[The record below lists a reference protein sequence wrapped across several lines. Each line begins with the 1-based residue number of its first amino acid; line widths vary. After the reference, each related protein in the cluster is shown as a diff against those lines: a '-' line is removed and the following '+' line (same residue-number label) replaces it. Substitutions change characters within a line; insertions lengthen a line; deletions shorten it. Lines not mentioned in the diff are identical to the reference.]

1 MKVKSYYLLGSALGA
16 VASIGLAAP
25 AMAQDADTDITADQQ
40 PLGTE
45 PAPREI
51 VVTGSYLRVGEP
63 EDGALPVD
71 VFGTEELET
80 RGIDSPLEFIK
91 NLPSVGTSLGDS
103 NQYGAGNSQGV
114 GSLNLRNLG
123 RERTL
128 VLFNGRRYMPEPG
141 DGAVDTN
148 LIPMFALDRIEVLK
162 DGAASTYG
170 SDAIAGVANFVTRRG
185 FDGLVVDGNY
195 TFIDGSDGDWQG
207 SVLFGKN
214 LGDANIMV
222 GAGYQRRSEL
232 PTTER
237 SFTQQPFSENPSGYS
252 PVSNP
257 GIYIPLF
264 NGTPIAGPA
273 QDGNQL
279 DACENL
285 GGIDEGAVCRYSY
298 IPFVNLVEDQE
309 RYQIYGQLDV
319 DLSDSTRF
327 HSEAIYAHT
336 ESSSLG
342 YSPSYPITSGPNGP
356 GSLGQFVVPAYNPYF
371 GDFVDQSFAPG
382 SLPVAPNAALIYLF
396 RPFALGGNPTDP
408 RGAGL
413 GGAENDGWRV
423 VGGLEHDFSD
433 SFSGQFYGTFL
444 RSTRTA
450 YSLDFISQRL
460 QSALFGFGGE
470 DCSGAQPGA
479 NGCQFFNPFINA
491 APGNPALGLDNPAY
505 VPGNEND
512 PDLLDWIR
520 QPSGTTGV
528 EEQLIADLVFNGYS
542 NLFGMDFDYAF
553 GGQYRH
559 TDYRNK
565 PINKFSDPARFP
577 CVNEDDFSC
586 LDSPDDNNF
595 PTGPF
600 TFLGQY
606 PADSLNQSVW
616 AVFAEARIEPFSG
629 LELIGALRYEDYG
642 NPVGSTLN
650 PKLSARWEAT
660 DWLTLRGSV
669 GDTFRGPL
677 PINLTEGGPSGVAG
691 IDVLGNNYKA
701 TDNTG
706 NPDLDPETALTY
718 NIGAVVEFG
727 GFSASVD
734 FWNYEFEGRFTDL
747 PVQAI
752 AAAVAPGGTDGNQL
766 ADCSSPFSQFVTFA
780 GGVCN
785 QGTTIGNDISRI
797 RTLTVNGP
805 EVTTRGLDLSV
816 NYSRDM
822 GSFGLSAG
830 ANATYI
836 LEYEFSDFVYEGL
849 TFSQGYDAKGFA
861 NYNRAPG
868 TVSPWRANGY
878 LSASFGNASLTWN
891 ALYID
896 GVTDNRSPDDPFAG
910 EVGSFFKNDL
920 LGAYTFDISG
930 GELRLS
936 AAVENI
942 FDEDPPLARLEYSYD
957 PFIGTALGRTYRLA
971 ARTSF

>member
-309 RYQIYGQLDV
+309 RYQ
-319 DLSDSTRF
+319 
-327 HSEAIYAHT
+327 
-336 ESSSLG
+336 
-342 YSPSYPITSGPNGP
+342 
-356 GSLGQFVVPAYNPYF
+356 
-371 GDFVDQSFAPG
+371 
-382 SLPVAPNAALIYLF
+382 
-396 RPFALGGNPTDP
+396 
-408 RGAGL
+408 
-413 GGAENDGWRV
+413 
-423 VGGLEHDFSD
+423 
-433 SFSGQFYGTFL
+433 
-444 RSTRTA
+444 
-450 YSLDFISQRL
+450 
-460 QSALFGFGGE
+460 
-470 DCSGAQPGA
+470 
-479 NGCQFFNPFINA
+479 
-491 APGNPALGLDNPAY
+491 
-505 VPGNEND
+505 
-512 PDLLDWIR
+512 
-520 QPSGTTGV
+520 
-528 EEQLIADLVFNGYS
+528 
-542 NLFGMDFDYAF
+542 
-553 GGQYRH
+553 
-559 TDYRNK
+559 
-565 PINKFSDPARFP
+565 
-577 CVNEDDFSC
+577 
-586 LDSPDDNNF
+586 
-595 PTGPF
+595 
-600 TFLGQY
+600 
-606 PADSLNQSVW
+606 
-616 AVFAEARIEPFSG
+616 
-629 LELIGALRYEDYG
+629 
-642 NPVGSTLN
+642 
-650 PKLSARWEAT
+650 
-660 DWLTLRGSV
+660 
-669 GDTFRGPL
+669 
-677 PINLTEGGPSGVAG
+677 
-691 IDVLGNNYKA
+691 
-701 TDNTG
+701 
-706 NPDLDPETALTY
+706 
-718 NIGAVVEFG
+718 
-727 GFSASVD
+727 
-734 FWNYEFEGRFTDL
+734 
-747 PVQAI
+747 
-752 AAAVAPGGTDGNQL
+752 
-766 ADCSSPFSQFVTFA
+766 
-780 GGVCN
+780 
-785 QGTTIGNDISRI
+785 
-797 RTLTVNGP
+797 
-805 EVTTRGLDLSV
+805 
-816 NYSRDM
+816 
-822 GSFGLSAG
+822 
-830 ANATYI
+830 
-836 LEYEFSDFVYEGL
+836 
-849 TFSQGYDAKGFA
+849 
-861 NYNRAPG
+861 
-868 TVSPWRANGY
+868 
-878 LSASFGNASLTWN
+878 
-891 ALYID
+891 
-896 GVTDNRSPDDPFAG
+896 
-910 EVGSFFKNDL
+910 
-920 LGAYTFDISG
+920 
-930 GELRLS
+930 
-936 AAVENI
+936 
-942 FDEDPPLARLEYSYD
+942 
-957 PFIGTALGRTYRLA
+957 
-971 ARTSF
+971 